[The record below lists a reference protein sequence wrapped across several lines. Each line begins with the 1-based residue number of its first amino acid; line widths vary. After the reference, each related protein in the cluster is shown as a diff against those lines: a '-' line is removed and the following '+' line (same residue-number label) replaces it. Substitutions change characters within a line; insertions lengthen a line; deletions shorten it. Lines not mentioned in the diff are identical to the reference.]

1 MPRGRKSKP
10 KRSKPR
16 RRSRSLTPRQQ
27 EERVKCLGALNRVRR
42 GEVKTVSEAARAEGT
57 TLRAIR
63 ALVAKAITQ
72 ERPGGRIRV
81 KPSDQYWQKVE
92 ILTHAGAL
100 VVTARG
106 SRQRQ
111 LAGQHRATY
120 MDVVNRK
127 KPASA
132 LEQFRGRK
140 VGGHELLSDYVRLV
154 TLAKAGV
161 LGQLDTLYVS
171 AGGGR

>member
-1 MPRGRKSKP
+1 
-10 KRSKPR
+10 
-16 RRSRSLTPRQQ
+16 
-27 EERVKCLGALNRVRR
+27 
-42 GEVKTVSEAARAEGT
+42 
-57 TLRAIR
+57 
-63 ALVAKAITQ
+63 
-72 ERPGGRIRV
+72 
-81 KPSDQYWQKVE
+81 
-92 ILTHAGAL
+92 
-100 VVTARG
+100 
-106 SRQRQ
+106 
-111 LAGQHRATY
+111 

-140 VGGHELLSDYVRLV
+140 VGGHQLLSDYARLV

>member
-1 MPRGRKSKP
+1 M
-10 KRSKPR
+10 
-16 RRSRSLTPRQQ
+16 T
-27 EERVKCLGALNRVRR
+27 
-42 GEVKTVSEAARAEGT
+42 
-57 TLRAIR
+57 
-63 ALVAKAITQ
+63 
-72 ERPGGRIRV
+72 
-81 KPSDQYWQKVE
+81 D
-92 ILTHAGAL
+92 AGAL

-120 MDVVNRK
+120 MDVAQNK

-132 LEQFRGRK
+132 LEAFRGKK
-140 VGGHELLSDYVRLV
+140 VGGHELLSDYERLRM
-154 TLAKAGV
+154 LAKAGV